1 MPTHGG
7 MAGRVLS
14 SEPMALVEDGTDCER
29 TLTAFP
35 LHQQGRLP
43 SAPALYD
50 GLFQA
55 VMVHSP
61 YCPFWPSCLSAAHR
75 LSGSSSFSLRG
86 PTFPIVFTN
95 LLSHR
100 HSCDKGI
107 IFLRSYLGAVI
118 LQVVFCEQS
127 SFCAKRVFF
136 TPDLP
141 LLPSLHF

>member
-1 MPTHGG
+1 MTCLP
-7 MAGRVLS
+7 

-61 YCPFWPSCLSAAHR
+61 YCPFWPSCLFRCPPSFWFFFILSPRPDISHR
-75 LSGSSSFSLRG
+75 ISS
-86 PTFPIVFTN
+86 N

-100 HSCDKGI
+100 LSCDKGI
-107 IFLRSYLGAVI
+107 IFLRSYLEAVI
-118 LQVVFCEQS
+118 LQVVSCEQS

-136 TPDLP
+136 TSDLP
-141 LLPSLHF
+141 LLPSPHF

>member
-1 MPTHGG
+1 MPTHSG

-61 YCPFWPSCLSAAHR
+61 YCPFRPSCLFRSPPSFGFLFILSPRPDISHR
-75 LSGSSSFSLRG
+75 IS
-86 PTFPIVFTN
+86 N

-100 HSCDKGI
+100 HLCDKEI

-118 LQVVFCEQS
+118 LQVVSCEQS

-141 LLPSLHF
+141 LLPSPHF